1 MKYDVKILGRE
12 SCYSGFFELQAIE
25 LQHSQFAGG
34 ASAPIRRELI
44 RKGSAAAAILYDP
57 ELDSI
62 VMVEQFRIGAYAAH
76 VEQQGKPDE
85 HAWTLELVAGFVEPG
100 ESPQQVIHREA
111 MEEAGCEA
119 TALLPIYSYLASPGN
134 ASEITHLFC
143 ARVDASRIEGI
154 YGVKEEGEDILVHVL
169 SVNEAIEALH
179 SGRVNTVTPMLAI
192 QWLQLNR
199 DRLSTLFEA

>member
-1 MKYDVKILGRE
+1 MKYEVKILGRE
-12 SCYSGFFELQAIE
+12 SCYRGFFELQAIE
-25 LQHSQFAGG
+25 LQHSQFAGDTG
-34 ASAPIRRELI
+34 APIRRELI

-76 VEQQGKPDE
+76 VEQQGNPVD

-100 ESPQQVIHREA
+100 ESPQRVIHREA
-111 MEEAGCEA
+111 MEEAGCEV

-143 ARVDASRIEGI
+143 ARVDASRVEGI

-169 SVNEAIEALH
+169 SVHDAIEALH
-179 SGRVNTVTPMLAI
+179 DGRINTVTPMLAI
-192 QWLQLNR
+192 QWLQLNHAM
-199 DRLSTLFEA
+199 LPALFEA